1 MPRIHALLFL
11 TATAGFSACGGGDSG
26 GSDITQPGN
35 PPANTISIVRGAETK
50 GSAAF
55 NPNPLTVTL
64 ASGGSVTWRNDD
76 RQADDGY
83 GGGNGTPH
91 NITADDLAFFF
102 VSGSMAPGAT
112 FRHTFTVAGTYPY
125 HCSVHP
131 AMKGTVTVSE

>member
-1 MPRIHALLFL
+1 MPRIHVLLLL

-35 PPANTISIVRGAETK
+35 PPANTVSIVSGAETK

-64 ASGGSVTWRNDD
+64 ASDGSVTWRNDD
-76 RQADDGY
+76 RQASDDY

-91 NITADDLAFFF
+91 NITADDLSFI
-102 VSGSMAPGAT
+102 SGSLVPGGT
-112 FRHTFTVAGTYPY
+112 YRHTFSAAGTYEY
-125 HCSVHP
+125 HCSIHP
-131 AMKGTVTVSE
+131 TMRGTVTVSP